1 MDAERRTDFFA
12 GCSHKPTEAPTLSPC
27 LSVWSVARQSIAAIS
42 SMKTAFVHP
51 KPMAFSL

>member
-1 MDAERRTDFFA
+1 MDAERRVDFLA